1 MNSTEGNHTY
11 IIFLVAYAV
20 VKIENLWNQ
29 VKRKISIMHR
39 KEAVMQFIAESN
51 SFSSETA

>member
-11 IIFLVAYAV
+11 IIFLVAYVV
-20 VKIENLWNQ
+20 VKIKNLWNQ

-39 KEAVMQFIAESN
+39 KEAVVQFTAESN
-51 SFSSETA
+51 GFSSESA